1 MARKNNQNQNVAA
14 AQATA
19 TVIINNA
26 QEGNTMA
33 QNTMSQETV
42 NVNTASQEKEES
54 TMNNQQAATIEVMQD
69 AFNNAKEEG
78 NMNEQELSMA
88 QKMLDSMKQGL
99 ANGRRFVGKAKSQ
112 VVEGLDEDVESVK
125 ATMFMVT
132 NKLGVITG
140 LTQFREDV
148 MVVLEEGID
157 KGTFEGLEDMSAKV
171 RELFNARI
179 AKLNKLGTE
188 QSLKKAMELSKGCNI
203 LEQGIVALMWIART
217 IAKKLKE
224 WFGFENETVPAP
236 KVLKAICAGIK
247 AVFGFAWT
255 VGKIVVTV
263 VGRVL
268 SYAVAGIIKL
278 AAWIINTVK
287 TLYFKAKAFVQ
298 GKIQDIKANAD
309 EEEFEDDF
317 DDEDLETC

>member
-19 TVIINNA
+19 TVINNA

-33 QNTMSQETV
+33 ANTMSQETV

-54 TMNNQQAATIEVMQD
+54 TMNNETAATIEVVQD
-69 AFNNAKEEG
+69 AINNAKEEG
-78 NMNEQELSMA
+78 NMSEQELSMA

-278 AAWIINTVK
+278 AAWIVNTIK

>member
-19 TVIINNA
+19 TVIINA

-33 QNTMSQETV
+33 AQNMSQETV
-42 NVNTASQEKEES
+42 NVNTASQEKEDN

-69 AFNNAKEEG
+69 AINNAKEEG
-78 NMNEQELSMA
+78 NMNEKELSMA
-88 QKMLDSMKQGL
+88 QKMLDNMKQGL

-278 AAWIINTVK
+278 AAWIVNTVK

>member
-1 MARKNNQNQNVAA
+1 
-14 AQATA
+14 
-19 TVIINNA
+19 
-26 QEGNTMA
+26 
-33 QNTMSQETV
+33 
-42 NVNTASQEKEES
+42 
-54 TMNNQQAATIEVMQD
+54 
-69 AFNNAKEEG
+69 
-78 NMNEQELSMA
+78 MNEQELSMA

>member
-19 TVIINNA
+19 TVINNA

-33 QNTMSQETV
+33 ANTMSQETV

-54 TMNNQQAATIEVMQD
+54 TMNNETAATIEVVQD
-69 AFNNAKEEG
+69 AINNAKEEG
-78 NMNEQELSMA
+78 NMSEQELSMA

-278 AAWIINTVK
+278 AAWIVNTVK
-287 TLYFKAKAFVQ
+287 TLYFKAKAFIQ

>member
-19 TVIINNA
+19 TVINNA

-33 QNTMSQETV
+33 ANTMSQETV

-54 TMNNQQAATIEVMQD
+54 TMNNETAATIEVVQD
-69 AFNNAKEEG
+69 AINNAKEEG
-78 NMNEQELSMA
+78 NMSEQELSMA

-278 AAWIINTVK
+278 AAWIVNTVK

-298 GKIQDIKANAD
+298 GKIQDIKANAN

>member
-33 QNTMSQETV
+33 AQNTMSQETV
-42 NVNTASQEKEES
+42 NTASKKEES
-54 TMNNQQAATIEVMQD
+54 TMNNETAATIEVMQD
-69 AFNNAKEEG
+69 AINNAKEEG

-88 QKMLDSMKQGL
+88 QQMLNNMKQGL

-278 AAWIINTVK
+278 AAWIVNTIK

>member
-33 QNTMSQETV
+33 AQNMSQETV

-69 AFNNAKEEG
+69 TINHAKEEG
-78 NMNEQELSMA
+78 NMSEQELSMA
-88 QKMLDSMKQGL
+88 QQMLSNMKQGL

-278 AAWIINTVK
+278 AAWIVNTVK